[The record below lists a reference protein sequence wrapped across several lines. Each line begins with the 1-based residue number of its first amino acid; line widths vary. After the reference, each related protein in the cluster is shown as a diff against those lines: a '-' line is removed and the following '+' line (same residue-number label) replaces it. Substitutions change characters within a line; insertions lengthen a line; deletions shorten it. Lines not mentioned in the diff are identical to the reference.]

1 MTAPTNGVFDRPQG
15 ADPYA
20 PEPGNAGKK
29 TGIII
34 TLALVAALVIGG
46 GAFAVTR
53 VLGGGGDQP
62 SSALPG
68 GSAAYVR
75 MDIDPSVG
83 QKIAA
88 VRFLKDLDPEVTA
101 TLESDDMR
109 REFFEMIA
117 EDEPSLSNI
126 DYDTDIEP
134 WLGDRL
140 GVGVVPQGD
149 DEPQVAVALQVTDEG
164 AAEEGLTKLFEASE
178 GSDQAGWFFHGD
190 YVVLSSAEMIDD
202 VQAGV
207 EAGTLAENETFTGDL
222 EALGDEGVL
231 SFWADGEKLA
241 PYLDDAEG
249 ALDGV
254 PDPTGM
260 SGVAGPGAIGGFLS
274 GSTLDEAQTGRVAA
288 AVRFGED
295 HIELHGITRGFPVQI
310 EDGDT
315 AQLVQDLPE
324 DTAVAFGQEHGDQ
337 LVAIAFEQMNKAMP
351 DEMAQMQSEA
361 SAQGF
366 EIPGDIQTLVGQSL
380 AIGVGPQIAEIDQ
393 IDDPSQIPAVI
404 RVQTD
409 TDAANA
415 VIDKAVVAA
424 GATPEDL
431 EAYVVR
437 RVDDGV
443 LSLGLSQ
450 DYVDSAVAGGLG
462 DNPTFQSAVPNAAD
476 ADSVFYVDLNAFE
489 QYYLSDITDE
499 NTRASVEQIAAVGM
513 SATWSG
519 ENGEFTLRV
528 VAD

>member
-1 MTAPTNGVFDRPQG
+1 MTAPTSGVFDRPQG
-15 ADPYA
+15 GDPYA
-20 PEPGNAGKK
+20 PETNSSGKK
-29 TGIII
+29 TGLII
-34 TLALVAALVIGG
+34 TLALVAALIIGG

-62 SSALPG
+62 ASALPG
-68 GSAAYVR
+68 DSAAYIR

-88 VRFLKDLDPEVTA
+88 VRFLKDLDPDVTA
-101 TLESDDMR
+101 TLESEDMR

-126 DYDTDIEP
+126 DYDADIEP

-140 GVGVVPQGD
+140 GVSVVPQGEE
-149 DEPQVAVALQVTDEG
+149 EPLVAVALQVTDEG
-164 AAEEGLTKLFEASE
+164 AAEEGLTKLFEAAE
-178 GSDQAGWFFHGD
+178 GEDQAGWFFHGD
-190 YVVLSSAEMIDD
+190 YVVLSSADAIDGI
-202 VQAGV
+202 QSAV
-207 EAGTLAENETFTGDL
+207 EAGTLADNETFTGDL
-222 EALGDEGVL
+222 EALGDEGIL
-231 SFWADGEKLA
+231 SFWADGEKLS
-241 PYLDDAEG
+241 PYLDEAG
-249 ALDGV
+249 SALDEV
-254 PDPTGM
+254 DDATGM
-260 SGVAGPGAIGGFLS
+260 APGSMTGLLS
-274 GSTLDEAQTGRVAA
+274 GSTLDEAQTGRIAA

-310 EDGDT
+310 EDTDT

-324 DTAVAFGQEHGDQ
+324 DTAVALGQEHGDQ
-337 LVAIAFEQMNKAMP
+337 LIGIAFDQMNQVMP
-351 DEMAQMQSEA
+351 EEMAQLQSEA

-380 AIGVGPQIAEIDQ
+380 AIGVGPEIAQFAQIE
-393 IDDPSQIPAVI
+393 DPSEVPAVI

-415 VIDKAVVAA
+415 IIDKAITAT
-424 GATPEDL
+424 GATPAEM

-437 RVDDGV
+437 RADDGV

-450 DYVDSAVAGGLG
+450 AYVDAAVEGGGLG

-489 QYYLSDITDE
+489 EYYLSEITDD

-513 SATWSG
+513 SASWSG